1 MTNSIITPTPAEAA
15 KAKSLFS
22 LLGFDAP
29 QLVEVPAEDGEG
41 LLSIA
46 FHRSGDMTIL
56 IDGAPGG
63 VVKVDRDALIEAL
76 TLGEDVAPKPAAP
89 TKTSE
94 EIERELEELPEGAT
108 ARLDEPLDIGG
119 RHGISYGEVATHIT
133 REDRYSGFSVPNGN
147 GSGGKWWLT
156 AEDVREF
163 GLTADDFTDEPRPE
177 WLDAEVIRADLD
189 RERVFAVRDED
200 NDWLVYGG
208 ENDGDY
214 VMGYAAEDKFSD
226 VEVVKA

>member
-1 MTNSIITPTPAEAA
+1 MTNSITTPTPAENAE
-15 KAKSLFS
+15 AKSLFS

-46 FHRSGDMTIL
+46 FHKGGDMTIL

-63 VVKVDRDALIEAL
+63 VIKMDPDALIEAVSM
-76 TLGEDVAPKPAAP
+76 GEGVTRKPAA
-89 TKTSE
+89 KTDE
-94 EIERELEELPEGAT
+94 EIEEDLEWLREGAT
-108 ARLDEPLDIGG
+108 VRLRKPLPIGG
-119 RHGISYGEVATHIT
+119 RHGIPHGEVATYIV
-133 REDRYSGFSVPNGN
+133 REDRHSGFSVPNGR
-147 GSGGKWWLT
+147 GADGKWWLM

-177 WLDAEVIRADLD
+177 WLDAEVVRADLGY
-189 RERVFAVRDED
+189 ERVFAVRDED
-200 NDWLVYGG
+200 NDWLIYGG
-208 ENDGDY
+208 ERDGEY
-214 VMGYAAEDKFSD
+214 ITGYQAEDEFSD

>member
-1 MTNSIITPTPAEAA
+1 MTNSIITPTPAENAE
-15 KAKSLFS
+15 AKSLFS

-46 FHRSGDMTIL
+46 FHKGGDMTIL

-63 VVKVDRDALIEAL
+63 VIKVDPDALIEAVNM
-76 TLGEDVAPKPAAP
+76 GEGVTRKRAAKPK
-89 TKTSE
+89 TDE
-94 EIERELEELPEGAT
+94 EIEDELEELSEGAT
-108 ARLDEPLDIGG
+108 VRLDEPLDIGG
-119 RHGISYGEVATHIT
+119 RHGIPHGEVATHIT
-133 REDRYSGFSVPNGN
+133 REDRYSGFSVPNGR
-147 GSGGKWWLT
+147 GSSGKWWLM

-163 GLTADDFTDEPRPE
+163 GLTADDFTDGPRPE

-189 RERVFAVRDED
+189 GERVFAVRDED

-208 ENDGDY
+208 YQDGEY
-214 VMGYAAEDKFSD
+214 VSVREAEDEFSE

>member
-1 MTNSIITPTPAEAA
+1 MTNSIITPTPAENAE
-15 KAKSLFS
+15 AKSLFS

-46 FHRSGDMTIL
+46 FHKGGDMTIL

-63 VVKVDRDALIEAL
+63 VIKVDPDTLIEAVSM
-76 TLGEDVAPKPAAP
+76 GEGVTRKPAA
-89 TKTSE
+89 KTDE
-94 EIERELEELPEGAT
+94 EIEEDLEWLREGAT
-108 ARLDEPLDIGG
+108 VRLRKPLDIGG
-119 RHGISYGEVATHIT
+119 KHGIPHGEVATHIV
-133 REDRYSGFSVPNGN
+133 REDRHSGFSVPNGRGAN
-147 GSGGKWWLT
+147 GKWWLM
-156 AEDVREF
+156 AEDVRKF
-163 GLTADDFTDEPRPE
+163 GLTADDFTDGPRPE

-189 RERVFAVRDED
+189 GERVFAVRDED

-208 ENDGDY
+208 YQDGEYVTIHEAEND
-214 VMGYAAEDKFSD
+214 FSD

>member
-1 MTNSIITPTPAEAA
+1 MTNSIITPTPAENAE
-15 KAKSLFS
+15 AKSLFS

-46 FHRSGDMTIL
+46 FHKGGDMTIL

-63 VVKVDRDALIEAL
+63 VIKVDPDTLIEAVSM
-76 TLGEDVAPKPAAP
+76 GEKVAPKRAAKP
-89 TKTSE
+89 DE
-94 EIERELEELPEGAT
+94 EIEAELEELPEGAT
-108 ARLDEPLDIGG
+108 VRLSKPLSIGG
-119 RHGISYGEVATHIT
+119 RHGIPHGEVATHIT
-133 REDRYSGFSVPNGN
+133 RDNRHSGFNVPNGR
-147 GSGGKWWLT
+147 GADGKWWLM

-177 WLDAEVIRADLD
+177 WLNAEVIRADLD
-189 RERVFAVRDED
+189 GERVFAVRDED
-200 NDWLVYGG
+200 NDWLAYGG
-208 ENDGDY
+208 YRDGEY
-214 VMGYAAEDKFSD
+214 VSGYDADLEFSD